1 MGNCLREIWGH
12 IFCDSDVEIVFIVVT
27 HGAGGVLGREEVD
40 QAGGLGRH
48 ERGHT
53 DPQAHRGGGVDGGG
67 GGRAGQ
73 D

>member
-1 MGNCLREIWGH
+1 M
-12 IFCDSDVEIVFIVVT
+12 T

-48 ERGHT
+48 EGGHT